1 MPRYSTARK
10 PKPLVER
17 QKSKNVKKLAKNAA
31 KKVGAPPPES
41 EDEEAN
47 YDEIYEYFATKVL
60 PNTLSVENARRK
72 LNEKQT
78 ESESKV
84 QNEILKMVENLNS
97 KLKGQKSIQIFKNP
111 SFKLLYN
118 KLTNLQV
125 SQRFTAIGWKCL
137 AYAVLIPMNQE
148 TSIFVSLVYHTKKSP
163 VFFNWALLE
172 MLEKPVHL
180 DEKLNPVS
188 EFVTVEHQNEIGLVE
203 NSASDNIENFDWLNQ
218 SNLEDLLDRSNSSS
232 IDSGTTIKDASLFPS
247 IEVNDISGVELP
259 LDDDITPSSY
269 FDASFIPINTKV
281 KRKLTLSGPDIEV
294 SSMSNKI
301 QSTPRFERS
310 EPVQKISH
318 LHPKLA
324 KSLKRTHEMREN
336 SVNKPRTYFQKM
348 LAAWFKK
355 ELPNISL
362 EIQNELER
370 ME

>member
-1 MPRYSTARK
+1 M
-10 PKPLVER
+10 
-17 QKSKNVKKLAKNAA
+17 KKLAKNAA

-41 EDEEAN
+41 EDEEAD
-47 YDEIYEYFATKVL
+47 YDELHEYFATKVL
-60 PNTLSVENARRK
+60 PNTLSIENARRK
-72 LNEKQT
+72 LNEKQS

-84 QNEILKMVENLNS
+84 QFEILKMVENLNS

-118 KLTNLQV
+118 KLTNMQV
-125 SQRFTAIGWKCL
+125 SQRFTTVGWKCL

-172 MLEKPVHL
+172 MIEKPVHL

-203 NSASDNIENFDWLNQ
+203 NSASDNIENFDWLNR

-232 IDSGTTIKDASLFPS
+232 VDSGTTIKDASLFPS
-247 IEVNDISGVELP
+247 IEVNDISGLELP

-269 FDASFIPINTKV
+269 FDASFIPINANV
-281 KRKLTLSGPDIEV
+281 KRKLTLPGPEIEV
-294 SSMSNKI
+294 SSMSNKV
-301 QSTPRFERS
+301 QSTPRFERN
-310 EPVQKISH
+310 EPVQKVSH

-324 KSLKRTHEMREN
+324 KSMKRTHEKRDTP
-336 SVNKPRTYFQKM
+336 VDKPRTYFQKI